1 MTRDI
6 PNTRPPGRSS
16 AQVRG
21 AKQAVYIAFIA
32 NGFIFAS
39 WAARIPQVRDGL
51 RVSPGV
57 LGLILLCAA
66 AGSTIATPLSG
77 LVITWLGDSR
87 TVAVMALTAA
97 AGMATVGVGYRYGI
111 PPVAAGLFLFGF
123 SSGTWDVAMNVQGAA
138 VEQALGRVIMSRF
151 HAGWSI
157 GTVAGAGA
165 GAAMVALGVPVA
177 VHLIAAALA
186 VAVAVPIAARRFLP
200 HAPVHADPAQRDG
213 TAARRSPL
221 RAWTEPR
228 TLLIGLF
235 VLCMAFTEG
244 TSNDW
249 LSLAVIGGYHT
260 AAALGTLTFA
270 VFLAAMTTGRWF
282 GPAFIDRHG
291 RVRVLRVCA
300 VTALAG
306 LLLIEAGGLLLAALA
321 GAALLGLGTSLGFP
335 TGISAAADDPRYAPG
350 RVSTAAS
357 IGYLAF
363 LAGPPSIGFLADQVG
378 VLRGLSVAG
387 VLLIVAFLLSPVT
400 APISPSSDPP
410 PKAAESGHRP
420 PAPGVGEGL
429 DQRDATAARGSHD
442 GRGDVMSEFGGLEN
456 EAESLAKDHPDQAD
470 KGLDAAAQFADRET
484 GNKYDSEIQGAEG
497 AAEKDLGG
505 QGQGGQG

>member
-1 MTRDI
+1 
-6 PNTRPPGRSS
+6 
-16 AQVRG
+16 
-21 AKQAVYIAFIA
+21 
-32 NGFIFAS
+32 
-39 WAARIPQVRDGL
+39 VRDGL

-57 LGLILLCAA
+57 LGLILLCTA

-87 TVAVMALTAA
+87 TVAVMSLVAA

-138 VEQALGRVIMSRF
+138 VEQRLGRAIMSRF

-157 GTVAGAGA
+157 GTVAGAGI
-165 GAAMVALGVPVA
+165 GAVMVALGVPVTA
-177 VHLIAAALA
+177 HLLAAALA

-200 HAPVHADPAQRDG
+200 HARAVAHRDG

-221 RAWTEPR
+221 AAWTEPR

-260 AAALGTLTFA
+260 AAVLGTLTFA
-270 VFLAAMTTGRWF
+270 VFLTAMTTGRWF
-282 GPAFIDRHG
+282 GPAFIDRYG
-291 RVRVLRVCA
+291 RVPVLRVCA
-300 VTALAG
+300 ATALAG
-306 LLLIEAGGLLLAALA
+306 LILLEAGGALADGGVLAAALA
-321 GAALLGLGTSLGFP
+321 GAVLMGLGTSLGFP

-363 LAGPPSIGFLADQVG
+363 LAGPPAIGFLADHVG
-378 VLRGLSVAG
+378 VLRGLSITGA
-387 VLLIVAFLLSPVT
+387 LLAVAFILCPVT
-400 APISPSSDPP
+400 APISPSGPGPS
-410 PKAAESGHRP
+410 SQSR
-420 PAPGVGEGL
+420 PAPISPSTPAPSNPSGPAPSNLSG
-429 DQRDATAARGSHD
+429 
-442 GRGDVMSEFGGLEN
+442 
-456 EAESLAKDHPDQAD
+456 P
-470 KGLDAAAQFADRET
+470 
-484 GNKYDSEIQGAEG
+484 
-497 AAEKDLGG
+497 G
-505 QGQGGQG
+505 QTDT

>member
-1 MTRDI
+1 MLQPVTPPPTITTCARLGTVPLVTASVVTLYRPSRVSMTRDI
-6 PNTRPPGRSS
+6 ANTGLPGGSR
-16 AQVRG
+16 AQVSG
-21 AKQAVYIAFIA
+21 AKQAVYTAFIA
-32 NGFIFAS
+32 NGFIYAS

-51 RVSPGV
+51 RVTPGV
-57 LGLILLCAA
+57 LGLILLSVAV
-66 AGSTIATPLSG
+66 GSSIATPLSG
-77 LVITWLGDSR
+77 LVITWLGDAR

-97 AGMATVGVGYRYGI
+97 AGMAAVGVGYRYGI

-138 VEQALGRVIMSRF
+138 VEQALGRSIMSRF

-165 GAAMVALGVPVA
+165 GAAMVALGVPVT
-177 VHLIAAALA
+177 VHLLAAALA
-186 VAVAVPIAARRFLP
+186 IAVVVPIAARRFLP
-200 HAPVHADPAQRDG
+200 HARAEAHRDG
-213 TAARRSPL
+213 TVARRSPL

-260 AAALGTLTFA
+260 AAALGTATFA

-282 GPAFIDRHG
+282 GPAFIDRYG

-300 VTALAG
+300 ATALAG
-306 LLLIEAGGLLLAALA
+306 LLVIEAGGVLAAALA
-321 GAALLGLGTSLGFP
+321 GAVLLGLGTSLGFP

-363 LAGPPSIGFLADQVG
+363 LAGPPSVGFLADHVG

-387 VLLIVAFLLSPVT
+387 VLLIVAFLLCPVT
-400 APISPSSDPP
+400 APIGPSGEPP
-410 PKAAESGHRP
+410 NGGGKAGIGHR
-420 PAPGVGEGL
+420 
-429 DQRDATAARGSHD
+429 DRG
-442 GRGDVMSEFGGLEN
+442 
-456 EAESLAKDHPDQAD
+456 
-470 KGLDAAAQFADRET
+470 
-484 GNKYDSEIQGAEG
+484 
-497 AAEKDLGG
+497 
-505 QGQGGQG
+505 

>member
-1 MTRDI
+1 MGRGRVPDWPHAKGPPFVI
-6 PNTRPPGRSS
+6 ADGRPGARSPDK

-21 AKQAVYIAFIA
+21 ATRAVYIAFIA

-51 RVSPGV
+51 RVTPGV
-57 LGLILLCAA
+57 LGLILLSVA

-77 LVITWLGDSR
+77 LIITWLGDSR

-97 AGMATVGVGYRYGI
+97 AGMATVAVGYRYGI
-111 PPVAAGLFLFGF
+111 PPVAAGLFVFGF

-138 VEQALGRVIMSRF
+138 VEQALGRSVMSRF

-165 GAAMVALGVPVA
+165 GAAMVALSVPVTAHLLVVA
-177 VHLIAAALA
+177 VTVAAA
-186 VAVAVPIAARRFLP
+186 VPFAAHRFLP
-200 HAPVHADPAQRDG
+200 HARPAPHGDG
-213 TAARRSPL
+213 TAARRSPF

-249 LSLAVIGGYHT
+249 LSLGIIGGYHT

-282 GPAFIDRHG
+282 GPPFIDRYG

-300 VTALAG
+300 ATAFVGLFVIETGGVLA
-306 LLLIEAGGLLLAALA
+306 AALA
-321 GAALLGLGTSLGFP
+321 GALLLGLGTSLGFP
-335 TGISAAADDPRYAPG
+335 TGISAAADDPVYAPG

-363 LAGPPSIGFLADQVG
+363 LAGPPSIGFLADHVG

-387 VLLIVAFLLSPVT
+387 VLLIVAFLLCPVT
-400 APISPSSDPP
+400 APISPS
-410 PKAAESGHRP
+410 
-420 PAPGVGEGL
+420 APEP
-429 DQRDATAARGSHD
+429 SSPS
-442 GRGDVMSEFGGLEN
+442 GRGPGS
-456 EAESLAKDHPDQAD
+456 
-470 KGLDAAAQFADRET
+470 T
-484 GNKYDSEIQGAEG
+484 
-497 AAEKDLGG
+497 
-505 QGQGGQG
+505 

>member
-1 MTRDI
+1 MPDWPHAKGPPFVI
-6 PNTRPPGRSS
+6 ADGRPGARSPDK

-21 AKQAVYIAFIA
+21 ATRAVYIAFIV

-57 LGLILLCAA
+57 LGLILLSVAV
-66 AGSTIATPLSG
+66 GSTIATPLSG

-87 TVAVMALTAA
+87 TVAVMSLTAA
-97 AGMATVGVGYRYGI
+97 AGMAIVAVGYRYGI

-138 VEQALGRVIMSRF
+138 VEQALGRSVMSRF
-151 HAGWSI
+151 HAGWSV

-165 GAAMVALGVPVA
+165 GAAMVALGVPVT
-177 VHLIAAALA
+177 VHLLAAALVVAA
-186 VAVAVPIAARRFLP
+186 VVPIAARRFLP
-200 HAPVHADPAQRDG
+200 HARAETRRDG
-213 TAARRSPL
+213 TAVRRSPL

-249 LSLAVIGGYHT
+249 LSLGVIGGYHT

-282 GPAFIDRHG
+282 GPPFIDRYG

-300 VTALAG
+300 ATAFVG
-306 LLLIEAGGLLLAALA
+306 LFVIEAGGVLAAALA
-321 GAALLGLGTSLGFP
+321 GAVLLGLGTSLGFP

-363 LAGPPSIGFLADQVG
+363 LAGPPSIGFLADHVG

-387 VLLIVAFLLSPVT
+387 VLLIVAFLLCPVT
-400 APISPSSDPP
+400 APISPSAPEPSSPP
-410 PKAAESGHRP
+410 S
-420 PAPGVGEGL
+420 PGP
-429 DQRDATAARGSHD
+429 GS
-442 GRGDVMSEFGGLEN
+442 S
-456 EAESLAKDHPDQAD
+456 
-470 KGLDAAAQFADRET
+470 
-484 GNKYDSEIQGAEG
+484 
-497 AAEKDLGG
+497 
-505 QGQGGQG
+505 

>member
-1 MTRDI
+1 VPDWPHAKGPPFVI
-6 PNTRPPGRSS
+6 ADGRPGARSPDK

-21 AKQAVYIAFIA
+21 ATRAVYIAFIA

-57 LGLILLCAA
+57 LGLILLSVAV
-66 AGSTIATPLSG
+66 GSTIATPLSG

-87 TVAVMALTAA
+87 TVAVMSLTAA
-97 AGMATVGVGYRYGI
+97 AGMAIVAVGYRYGI

-138 VEQALGRVIMSRF
+138 VEQALGRSVMSRF
-151 HAGWSI
+151 HAGWSV

-165 GAAMVALGVPVA
+165 GAAMVALGVPVT
-177 VHLIAAALA
+177 VHLLAAALVVAA
-186 VAVAVPIAARRFLP
+186 VVPIAARRFLP
-200 HAPVHADPAQRDG
+200 HARAETRRDG
-213 TAARRSPL
+213 TAVRRSPL

-249 LSLAVIGGYHT
+249 LSLGIIGGYHT

-282 GPAFIDRHG
+282 GPPFIDRYG

-300 VTALAG
+300 ATAFVG
-306 LLLIEAGGLLLAALA
+306 LFVIEAGGVLAAALA
-321 GAALLGLGTSLGFP
+321 GAVLLGLGTSLGFP

-363 LAGPPSIGFLADQVG
+363 LAGPPAVGFLADHVG

-387 VLLIVAFLLSPVT
+387 VLLIVAFLLCPVT
-400 APISPSSDPP
+400 APISPSGPEPGGPAEPRSNSPP
-410 PKAAESGHRP
+410 GSG
-420 PAPGVGEGL
+420 
-429 DQRDATAARGSHD
+429 
-442 GRGDVMSEFGGLEN
+442 
-456 EAESLAKDHPDQAD
+456 PDQ
-470 KGLDAAAQFADRET
+470 
-484 GNKYDSEIQGAEG
+484 
-497 AAEKDLGG
+497 
-505 QGQGGQG
+505 